1 MPISMVEQNS
11 GKVLEVYM
19 TGKLTQQ
26 DYQEFIPMAERSIR
40 EWGKFSLLVVMRD
53 FLGCDQGAVWEEIK
67 FDWAHFSD
75 VERIALVGEKKWQA
89 GMSKFCQPFTRA
101 EIRYF
106 DIRDVEQARN
116 WAEEVHAAL
125 A

>member
-1 MPISMVEQNS
+1 MPINMVEQIS
-11 GKVLEVYM
+11 GKVLEVHI
-19 TGKLTQQ
+19 TGKLTTD
-26 DYQEFIPMAERSIR
+26 DYKAFIPMAQRSIR

-53 FLGCDQGAVWEEIK
+53 FLGCDPGAFWEEVK
-67 FDWAHFSD
+67 WDLEHFSD

-89 GMSKFCQPFTRA
+89 GMSKFCKPFTRA

-106 DIRDVEQARN
+106 DVRDLEQARH
-116 WAEEVHAAL
+116 WVEEYHAVA

>member
-1 MPISMVEQNS
+1 MPINMVEQNH
-11 GKVLEVYM
+11 GKVLEVHM
-19 TGKLTQQ
+19 TGKLNQQ
-26 DYQEFIPMAERSIR
+26 DYQEFIPMAERAIR

-53 FLGCDQGAVWEEIK
+53 FTGCDTSALWEEMK
-67 FDWAHFSD
+67 FDWVHFND

-89 GMSKFCQPFTRA
+89 GMSKFCKPFTGA

-106 DIRDVEQARN
+106 DIRDIEQARV
-116 WAEEVHAAL
+116 WVEEIHAAM